1 MYVDI
6 LLLAELTTGPKHGY
20 EIKKNIQNRLG
31 NNFELNHNM
40 LYPTLRRFENMGAI
54 MKNVQKQVGKPNRN
68 MYNITE
74 TGEEIFY
81 EMLREFPEKIATNN
95 TEVLVRITLFD
106 KLDYEARIE
115 ILTTRQNV
123 LQKQLTAI
131 QSLDVVSPFI
141 TEVVE
146 FTKSR
151 IEHELRWI
159 TSLMKKI

>member
-6 LLLAELTTGPKHGY
+6 LLLAELTTGPKYGY

-31 NNFELNHNM
+31 ENFELNHNT
-40 LYPTLRRFENMGAI
+40 LYPALRRFENMGAI
-54 MKNVQKQVGKPNRN
+54 TKKIHKQVGKPNRN
-68 MYNITE
+68 MYDITE

-81 EMLREFPEKIATNN
+81 EILREFPEKIATNN
-95 TEVLVRITLFD
+95 TEFLVRIALFE
-106 KLDYEARIE
+106 KLDYEARKE

-123 LQKQLTAI
+123 LREQLTAI

-151 IEHELRWI
+151 IEHELHWI
-159 TSLMKKI
+159 ISLMKKI